1 MNSKKIILASLIS
14 FYGISQAQQSKYFND
29 KEAYRYN
36 LAENLYQT
44 KIYGASQY
52 EYARQYFYNQTLSE
66 SKKEAALFFNQVIS
80 MILQQNHAE
89 EGFEAFM
96 KEYPKSSFFAQANGP
111 LADYYLAKKDFPKA
125 LETLQKINQYQL
137 SQEENTQY
145 IMKLGYAKFMTG
157 DSAGAIDALEE
168 AYKNASNENDKA
180 GVAYM
185 LGHLYY
191 ADHQNDKA
199 FSYFDQV
206 KFNEQYAAMV
216 RPYYVQMYFNN
227 KDYDKAISE
236 AKDLLASGTSSAY
249 ENEIQKIIGE
259 SYFMKGDYQS
269 AYHYLKKYFDKA
281 GNPSESDLYEMGFVA
296 AKAGKSE
303 DAVNYYN
310 QLINSNSPLAQNAYY
325 QLGNA
330 YLQTNKKQEALSA
343 YKNAADMQYDPKVQ
357 QLALEQYAK
366 LSYDIGNPFETA
378 PKVIQR
384 YVDKYPKSPKSAEM
398 KSLLV
403 KSYLYSG
410 NYQETLNALKKI
422 DNKTP
427 ETNKIEQEV
436 AYLLGSEEFNKGN
449 YDAAEQYFKQSLQ
462 YNLNKEFAKK
472 AQYWLGQTYYQKG
485 DYRSAIIAYLKLE
498 NETAENF
505 PEREQLDYDLGY
517 AYFKNK
523 NFESAQEHFKE
534 YLRFPRPEFKADAEL
549 RLADTYY
556 ADNKLNE
563 AIDIYNKADG
573 AADYILFQKAMALGF
588 KGDTVAKITELKKLI
603 SSYPNSEYKDDA
615 QYEIGTAYA
624 SNDDFANSNNYFDQ
638 VIKTSPDKDLVAN
651 AQIYRAQ
658 NYIDQNQIDKALTEL
673 KQLGTQYKN
682 SAYADKIVAASR
694 PAYVKKG
701 DISGYESFAK
711 SLGVNI
717 SSTEKDQLN
726 LTLAQESYAK
736 KDFAKAITYY
746 EKYLANDPTGSS
758 FYQAQYEL
766 GESYY
771 QSKNLSKALLI
782 LQNVADFQND
792 YQQDAQVRLAQI
804 YINQGKSADAQK
816 YLEAVANSN
825 DASIKNFAAL
835 ELMKIYAE
843 KKEFSKAEQY
853 ADSVLKNTKNS
864 AAVLEQ
870 AKIVKARGAMQSGK
884 DKDAQTA
891 FAALEKSSNP
901 EVAAEALYAKAY
913 YQNKGK
919 AFKSSNETIFK
930 LANNYASEEYWGAK
944 ALVIMAKNYLALK
957 DNYQASYTCDQ
968 IINNYGDFPD
978 VVAEAKEVK
987 AQIKK

>member
-36 LAENLYQT
+36 LAENLYQS
-44 KIYGASQY
+44 KIYSASQY

-80 MILQQNHAE
+80 MILQQNHSE

-96 KEYPKSSFFAQANGP
+96 KEYPNSSFFAQANGP

-157 DSAGAIDALEE
+157 DSDGAIEPLEE
-168 AYKNASNENDKA
+168 AHKNASNENDKA
-180 GVAYM
+180 GMAYM

-191 ADHQNDKA
+191 ANHKSDKA
-199 FSYFDQV
+199 FTYFDQV

-236 AKDLLASGTSSAY
+236 AKDLLASGASSAY

-269 AYHYLKKYFDKA
+269 AYPYLKKYIDQSSNA
-281 GNPSESDLYEMGFVA
+281 TESDLYEMGFVA

-303 DAVNYYN
+303 EAVSYYN
-310 QLINSNSPLAQNAYY
+310 QLINSQSPLAQNAYY

-343 YKNAADMQYDPKVQ
+343 YKNAAEMKYDAKLQ

-384 YVDKYPKSPKSAEM
+384 YIDKYPNSPKSSEM
-398 KSLLV
+398 KKLLV

-410 NYQETLNALKKI
+410 NYQETLNVLKKM
-422 DNKTP
+422 DSKTP
-427 ETNKIEQEV
+427 ETNKIEQDV
-436 AYLLGSEEFNKGN
+436 AYLLGTEEFNKGN

-462 YNLNKEFAKK
+462 YNLNKDFAKK
-472 AQYWLGQTYYQKG
+472 ARYWLGQTYYQKS
-485 DYRSAIIAYLKLE
+485 DYRSAIIEYLKLE

-563 AIDIYNKADG
+563 AIDIYNKAEG
-573 AADYILFQKAMALGF
+573 AADYVLFQKSMALGF
-588 KGDTVAKITELKKLI
+588 KGDTVAKIAELKKLI
-603 SSYPNSEYKDDA
+603 SSYPNSDYKDDA
-615 QYEIGTAYA
+615 QYEIGTAYSA
-624 SNDDFANSNNYFDQ
+624 NDDFANSNSYFDQ
-638 VIKTSPDKDLVAN
+638 VIKSSSDKDLVAN

-658 NYIDQNQIDKALTEL
+658 NYIEQNQIDKALTEL

-694 PAYVKKG
+694 PAFVKNG
-701 DISGYESFAK
+701 DVAGYENFAK

-726 LTLAQESYAK
+726 LTLAQDSYAK
-736 KDFAKAITYY
+736 KDFTKAITYY
-746 EKYLANDPTGSS
+746 EKYLANDPTGSN

-771 QSKNLSKALLI
+771 QTKNLNKALLI

-792 YQQDAQVRLAQI
+792 YQQDSQVRLAQI

-825 DASIKNFAAL
+825 DANIKNFASL

-853 ADSVLKNTKNS
+853 ADIVLKNTKNS

-870 AKIVKARGAMQSGK
+870 AKIIKARGAMQNGK
-884 DKDAQTA
+884 DKEAQTA
-891 FAALEKSSNP
+891 YTALEKSSNP
-901 EVAAEALYAKAY
+901 AVAAEALYAKAF